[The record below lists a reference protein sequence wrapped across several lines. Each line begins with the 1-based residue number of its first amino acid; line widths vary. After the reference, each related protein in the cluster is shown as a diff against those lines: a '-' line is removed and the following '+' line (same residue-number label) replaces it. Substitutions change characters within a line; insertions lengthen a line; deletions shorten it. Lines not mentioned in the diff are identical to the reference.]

1 MNSKTSTF
9 FVMTLVAILSVSIV
23 TVRGIQ
29 SDAADKNDDDHDDR
43 KKLKFNK
50 KPSFISE
57 ICIRTGFAED
67 FLPAENYDVSDCKM
81 KV

>member
-29 SDAADKNDDDHDDR
+29 PAAADKNDDDHDDR
-43 KKLKFNK
+43 
-50 KPSFISE
+50 
-57 ICIRTGFAED
+57 
-67 FLPAENYDVSDCKM
+67 
-81 KV
+81 